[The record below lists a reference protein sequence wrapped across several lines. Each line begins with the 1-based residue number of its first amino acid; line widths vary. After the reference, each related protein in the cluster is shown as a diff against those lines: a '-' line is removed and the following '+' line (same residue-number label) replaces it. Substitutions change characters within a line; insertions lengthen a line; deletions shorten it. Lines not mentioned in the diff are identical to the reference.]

1 MKIKNLSFECFVD
14 CNPMAVSLQRD
25 RVCFS
30 INDPDNDE
38 RTQVCLSRKE
48 AGRLM
53 LELQRYFHNESETED
68 HLARVL
74 GMAYHQAEGISDVL
88 PKRAFSDVARCEH
101 ALRRALF
108 GPHR

>member
-1 MKIKNLSFECFVD
+1 
-14 CNPMAVSLQRD
+14 MAVSLQRD

-38 RTQVCLSRKE
+38 RTQVCLSRKD

-53 LELQRYFHNESETED
+53 LEMQRYFHNESETED

-74 GMAYHQAEGISDVL
+74 GMAYNQASGMAGSL
-88 PKRAFSDVARCEH
+88 PRRTPAYVAKCEQ
-101 ALRRALF
+101 ALRTALF